1 MVPMKK
7 RPGPEL
13 RQSLRP
19 VNAPPELWDRIQT
32 QRTESPRATNR
43 PLVWAMAAAVV
54 IMTVGLSVVHRD
66 NVAFPAFAGD
76 RCENP
81 AQIRSWVRAKT
92 DMSQSL
98 ELTGAQTIDGARVV
112 KIASNNR
119 ADLQLACKLC
129 HLD

>member
-1 MVPMKK
+1 MKK

-43 PLVWAMAAAVV
+43 PLVWAMASAVV
-54 IMTVGLSVVHRD
+54 IMTVGLSAIQRN
-66 NVAFPAFAGD
+66 NVAFQTLAGD
-76 RCENP
+76 RCQNP
-81 AQIRSWVRAKT
+81 AQLRAWVRAKA
-92 DMSQSL
+92 DVSRSL
-98 ELTGAQTIDGARVV
+98 QLTGAQTIDGARGV
-112 KIASNNR
+112 KSVPVNR